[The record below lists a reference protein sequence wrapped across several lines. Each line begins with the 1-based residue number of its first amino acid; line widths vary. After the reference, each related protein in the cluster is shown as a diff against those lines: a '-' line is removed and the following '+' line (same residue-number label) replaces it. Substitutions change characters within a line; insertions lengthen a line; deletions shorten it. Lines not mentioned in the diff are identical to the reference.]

1 MTAGEVADATGLH
14 LSTARAHLER
24 LTGTG
29 LVVRARASGGVP
41 GRPAWRYRSAAP
53 DPAPA
58 LYRYLA
64 AALLEHLAAS
74 GGDTRAEAALVGERW
89 GRRLAPADGDAVD
102 PVTATLEVLDG
113 LGFDPERRPDPAAGD
128 PVTIHLYTC
137 PFLELVRANPDA
149 MCGLHLGVV
158 RGVLSQCGAD
168 AATAVLEPF
177 GAPDACVVRLANC
190 AGRHHRTD
198 ASAGGAECAARS

>member
-1 MTAGEVADATGLH
+1 MEGHRNGPAGETVDTPRHRALSSPTRVTILHLIRGSARGMTAGEVADATGLH

-89 GRRLAPADGDAVD
+89 
-102 PVTATLEVLDG
+102 
-113 LGFDPERRPDPAAGD
+113 
-128 PVTIHLYTC
+128 
-137 PFLELVRANPDA
+137 
-149 MCGLHLGVV
+149 
-158 RGVLSQCGAD
+158 
-168 AATAVLEPF
+168 
-177 GAPDACVVRLANC
+177 
-190 AGRHHRTD
+190 
-198 ASAGGAECAARS
+198 